1 MENSVILEE
10 ILEELTENAK
20 HISSSSL
27 EKFANEIIK
36 ARHIFVAGA
45 GRSGFVA
52 RGFANRLMH
61 LGLEVFFVGEP
72 TTPAIEKK
80 DLLEELYP
88 HISKFIFGGFRMMVE
103 HCYGIYNFIYKMSG
117 RMKVEIQPRGKAL
130 YKRLKKIMDGEQPD
144 VIVCTHPMCVKAIAS
159 YKEKTG
165 LKTPLVTCITDISMH
180 PEWTAPQTDIYLVP
194 TQEIKRHLMKEGTRA
209 EDILVTGIPVRQQ
222 FLDADYRQKRE
233 RNRTRR
239 VLIMGGGLGLMP
251 DLKELLEKLHSMQ
264 GVESVVITGKNHKM
278 YEEWVNR
285 YEDVEVLG
293 YTENISRYMRGADLV
308 ITKAGGITLFEILH
322 SQVPLFVI
330 HPFLEQEMNNARYAA
345 EKGFAKVIWGRR
357 EDYIPELEKLLSD
370 EKMME
375 EMTGN
380 VRRACKEMIE
390 VSLDEAVGIMEE
402 RMTA

>member
-1 MENSVILEE
+1 MSSPISGSSFVFQDVYIQSVGTTAGIVEHQGPLGHYFD
-10 ILEELTENAK
+10 K
-20 HISSSSL
+20 HYPNHYHHHTSY
-27 EKFANEIIK
+27 EQAE
-36 ARHIFVAGA
+36 
-45 GRSGFVA
+45 
-52 RGFANRLMH
+52 
-61 LGLEVFFVGEP
+61 
-72 TTPAIEKK
+72 IEKK

-103 HCYGIYNFIYKMSG
+103 HCYGIYNFIYKMSV
-117 RMKVEIQPRGKAL
+117 RMKVEMQPRGKAL

-180 PEWTAPQTDIYLVP
+180 PEWTAPQTDIYLAP
-194 TQEIKRHLMKEGTRA
+194 TQEIKRHLMKKGARA

-357 EDYIPELEKLLSD
+357 EDYIQELEKLLSD

>member
-1 MENSVILEE
+1 MKVLVLSGRFGMGHEMAA
-10 ILEELTENAK
+10 NAICEQFRK
-20 HISSSSL
+20 ID
-27 EKFANEIIK
+27 EQAE
-36 ARHIFVAGA
+36 
-45 GRSGFVA
+45 
-52 RGFANRLMH
+52 
-61 LGLEVFFVGEP
+61 
-72 TTPAIEKK
+72 IEKK

-117 RMKVEIQPRGKAL
+117 RMKVEMQPRGKAI
-130 YKRLKKIMDGEQPD
+130 YKKLKKIMDGEQPD

-180 PEWTAPQTDIYLVP
+180 PEWTAPQTDIYLAP

-357 EDYIPELEKLLSD
+357 EDYIPEIGSTLTCTGASHVGNAPAKCSIRIPINLSID
-370 EKMME
+370 PNATRWIMIGRCFSPSAPVYSSSNLCGSCISSWIVPHCHVLPIES
-375 EMTGN
+375 
-380 VRRACKEMIE
+380 VRWKSIF
-390 VSLDEAVGIMEE
+390 GP
-402 RMTA
+402 